1 MGPAHE
7 VFMSPF
13 TSVAQLVRWSPLQ
26 PGEPAPKLSL
36 TADEGTWIRLP
47 DFKGH
52 INVLLVFFRSM
63 SDDATD
69 AWLKDIQRNR
79 QRFEDLETAVF
90 GVSTARTD
98 KLREYRSSLGLEF
111 FLLYDPLAV
120 DSRAFRC
127 SGRLRPV
134 IKDNVVLVGKDGLV
148 VEAWRGQPNAETLL
162 AAVARAQGVTLEPVA
177 PVTSAPS
184 EVRSPGKPAAEVKHV
199 DAPAAVALLKA
210 KDSPYLLLDV
220 RTLSEF
226 EADHAPGAIHVP
238 VDELPHRYQELGQ
251 TSHIICLCQAGS
263 RSAAA
268 AEFLTSIGGTH
279 IVNVLGG
286 MSSWSGDRITGG
298 RATP

>member
-148 VEAWRGQPNAETLL
+148 VEAWLGRLSSWPVYTSPHRLEPFVARIAPGPFRPAADEVAAVVAVPLRDWLDAPAIAGIPWVHEGRTHMSPVFELGPHLLFGATAHAFLELLHVAAAARGQPL
-162 AAVARAQGVTLEPVA
+162 P
-177 PVTSAPS
+177 PW
-184 EVRSPGKPAAEVKHV
+184 
-199 DAPAAVALLKA
+199 D
-210 KDSPYLLLDV
+210 
-220 RTLSEF
+220 
-226 EADHAPGAIHVP
+226 
-238 VDELPHRYQELGQ
+238 PHRYTWEQLL
-251 TSHIICLCQAGS
+251 I
-263 RSAAA
+263 R
-268 AEFLTSIGGTH
+268 
-279 IVNVLGG
+279 
-286 MSSWSGDRITGG
+286 R
-298 RATP
+298 